1 MTNGGKLLKMN
12 ILLKEENYLSYLS
25 AVYPGEEFKKGK
37 TIIGQ
42 KIGENFFYCIYIGR
56 SFFVVTA
63 TSTATFDF
71 YDSFKRDQSELLNL
85 DIKENLFTFRILLTL
100 KEKIEG
106 QYTVTERKFKTSK
119 LLLTDFNKKNTRDF
133 MSRQRMKD

>member
-1 MTNGGKLLKMN
+1 MN
-12 ILLKEENYLSYLS
+12 KGREVIDMNVILKEENYLDHLF
-25 AVYPGEEFKKGK
+25 ATYPDAKFKKGK

-42 KIGENFFYCIYIGR
+42 KIGENFFYCIYIGE

-71 YDSFKRDQSELLNL
+71 YDSFKRDISELLNL
-85 DIKENLFTFRILLTL
+85 DIKENLFTIRILLTL
-100 KEKIEG
+100 NEKIDG
-106 QYTVTERKFKTSK
+106 QYTITERKFKTSK

-133 MSRQRMKD
+133 MSHQKTDN

>member
-1 MTNGGKLLKMN
+1 MN
-12 ILLKEENYLSYLS
+12 VILKEENYLDHLS
-25 AVYPGEEFKKGK
+25 VTYPDSKFEQGK

-42 KIGENFFYCIYIGR
+42 KIGANFFYCIYIGE

-71 YDSFKRDQSELLNL
+71 YDSFKRDISELLNL

-100 KEKIEG
+100 NEKIDD
-106 QYTVTERKFKTSK
+106 QYTITERKFKTSK

-133 MSRQRMKD
+133 MSHQKTDN

>member
-1 MTNGGKLLKMN
+1 MKSLKKEKRLLDK
-12 ILLKEENYLSYLS
+12 
-25 AVYPGEEFKKGK
+25 
-37 TIIGQ
+37 
-42 KIGENFFYCIYIGR
+42 KIGENFFYCIYIGK

-119 LLLTDFNKKNTRDF
+119 LLLTDFNKKNTREF